1 MIDFRNFRSLEEAL
15 AEALHHKQSLLEL
28 ASLTQPEIRQIGDCL
43 VREDWYGD
51 VHLIKPAIREI
62 WKTPDVASFI
72 EHSIWCAHREAKWL
86 LKTGNNGGS
95 DLAYHYE
102 QPEYFIK
109 TDSKPTIII
118 APMTLGTHDAF
129 HLMLTA
135 LSRFQPGRKVVFYG
149 ENMDHYLALYPEHK
163 PLFVSDNIT
172 GIKQIIET
180 LRSGGLFLTY
190 PDFVYQKHAVIQ
202 GQLFDLPRS
211 FSSSFMKIV
220 LKSSASLLPITCFR
234 SDSTLHMR
242 FFPVISPYKNDG
254 YKVLP
259 EFNRLQL
266 QCLLIAKILESL
278 IVQVPN
284 QWRLL
289 PTLTHT
295 SEEMA

>member
-1 MIDFRNFRSLEEAL
+1 VIDFRNFRSLEEAL
-15 AEALHHKQSLLEL
+15 ADAPHHKQSLLEL
-28 ASLTQPEIRQIGDCL
+28 ASLSQSEIQKISESA
-43 VREDWYGD
+43 VAEDWYGD
-51 VHLIKPAIREI
+51 MPLIKPAVREI
-62 WKTPDVASFI
+62 WKTPDAASFI
-72 EHSIWCAHREAKWL
+72 AHSIWCAHREARWL
-86 LKTGNNGGS
+86 LKTGNYAGA
-95 DLAYHYE
+95 DLAYHFD

-109 TDSKPTIII
+109 TGGKPTIII

-135 LSRFQPGRKVVFYG
+135 LSSFQSGRRVVFYG

-163 PLFVSDNIT
+163 PLFADDSIA

-202 GQLFDLPRS
+202 GQLFGLPRS
-211 FSSSFMKIV
+211 FSSSFLKIV
-220 LKSSASLLPITCFR
+220 LKSSAELLPVTCLR
-234 SDSTLHMR
+234 SGDGLQMR
-242 FFPVISPYKNDG
+242 FYPPIAADKNDE
-254 YKVLP
+254 YVVLP

-266 QCLLIAKILESL
+266 QCLLVGKILERL